1 MANPNTTISLESPK
15 KKNTG
20 GSIPGEA
27 FLTKNTYLL
36 PSENTKSIE
45 PKEKE
50 NTCQKRN
57 LLNHNFESEDI
68 IAKKNKFLKN
78 LEEILK
84 KKYDIYLPCIILL
97 KKKTDDIDNLV
108 KITEE
113 YYPGFMMLNNQY
125 SIITNDKIKPLEK
138 NLYLIAKYLIN
149 NQEDDTLFNIE
160 SQPLYHTDYDS
171 FFNNDKKNIVIK
183 LIIIN
188 KKKDAPSPFDVI
200 TYKIPKKYLIEL
212 KKENIT
218 TIKKINSLIYKLSTP
233 TYMDRIEQKNL
244 LSLYI
249 KPNSLKY
256 AVNTNTKKYFTDL
269 IMKMNVPHSSI
280 QIILSYVI
288 KNTPKEEIKNKEDL
302 LKTDILEA
310 KYDFDIAEYQ
320 TEDLLNELKFIE
332 KGLTK
337 ETINYL
343 KKAIKKTKI
352 KKKKAEFFLKK
363 AYLFLDNLNN
373 NPQFWTENTKVL
385 FWDSYGPGRY
395 KQYKEIE

>member
-1 MANPNTTISLESPK
+1 
-15 KKNTG
+15 
-20 GSIPGEA
+20 
-27 FLTKNTYLL
+27 
-36 PSENTKSIE
+36 
-45 PKEKE
+45 
-50 NTCQKRN
+50 
-57 LLNHNFESEDI
+57 
-68 IAKKNKFLKN
+68 
-78 LEEILK
+78 
-84 KKYDIYLPCIILL
+84 
-97 KKKTDDIDNLV
+97 
-108 KITEE
+108 
-113 YYPGFMMLNNQY
+113 MLNNQY

-149 NQEDDTLFNIE
+149 NQEDDTLFNTE

-337 ETINYL
+337 EYTDYKTKETINYL
-343 KKAIKKTKI
+343 KKAIKETKI
-352 KKKKAEFFLKK
+352 KKKEAGFFLQKS
-363 AYLFLDNLNN
+363 YLFIDNLNN
-373 NPQFWTENTKVL
+373 NPQLWTENTKIL
-385 FWDSYGPGRY
+385 FWDSCAPGRY